1 MRYWRPAFLT
11 ALISSSFFIGAQA
24 SAQGIEKKPA
34 IQALNADLQLSHD
47 QAQKLD
53 PRFNY
58 YFLVML
64 RFHHDASLTL
74 QEKAKNIADQKK
86 ALVADVRPFL
96 TTDQVGML
104 ENDLAKLN
112 LEWVGGSKKFLI
124 PLFSVT
130 YEKFFPSDA
139 TTRSIFGPSPSS
151 IQFGITELEQS
162 PNDRT
167 RLSFGFETFG
177 TGTSSNKLFIGSPD
191 AAYEYRVPVAGHFTT
206 FAKVF
211 AGPSYMDYSFDT
223 PNGQHFG
230 AKRIGLNGGV
240 QVGLRY
246 GRAQLTAAY
255 RAFTQPAG
263 IDFNG
268 IQLDLTYVVVHF

>member
-1 MRYWRPAFLT
+1 
-11 ALISSSFFIGAQA
+11 
-24 SAQGIEKKPA
+24 
-34 IQALNADLQLSHD
+34 
-47 QAQKLD
+47 
-53 PRFNY
+53 
-58 YFLVML
+58 ML
-64 RFHHDASLTL
+64 GFHHDASLTP
-74 QEKAKNIADQKK
+74 QEKAKYIADQKK
-86 ALVADVRPFL
+86 ALVDDVRPFL
-96 TTDQVGML
+96 TVDQIGIL
-104 ENDLAKLN
+104 ENDLTMLN
-112 LEWVGGSKKFLI
+112 LDWVGGSKKFLV

-151 IQFGITELEQS
+151 IQFGITDLEES

-167 RLSFGFETFG
+167 RLSFSFETFG
-177 TGTSSNKLFIGSPD
+177 TGTSNNKLFVGSPD
-191 AAYEYRVPVAGHFTT
+191 VAYEYRVPIASHLST
-206 FAKVF
+206 FAKVS
-211 AGPSYMDYSFDT
+211 AGPSYLDYSFDT

-230 AKRIGLNGGV
+230 AKRFGLNGGF

>member
-1 MRYWRPAFLT
+1 MLGFHNDNS
-11 ALISSSFFIGAQA
+11 LIG
-24 SAQGIEKKPA
+24 
-34 IQALNADLQLSHD
+34 QLRD
-47 QAQKLD
+47 QK
-53 PRFNY
+53 
-58 YFLVML
+58 
-64 RFHHDASLTL
+64 
-74 QEKAKNIADQKK
+74 IADEKK
-86 ALVADVRPFL
+86 ALVDAVRSSL
-96 TTDQVGML
+96 SSDQVGLL
-104 ENDLAKLN
+104 ERDLKMLN
-112 LEWVGGSKKFLI
+112 LSWSKRPKKFLI